1 VGPFTLAVMLRGYE
15 SFLEDMLDEPAFAES
30 LLAFTSQVGQYMLD
44 AFRPVVDAVMFH
56 ESWMA
61 PPLCSPGLYK
71 QFAWEPQRTL
81 FRAAREKGY
90 GLAGLISGGQTT
102 ALAGD
107 MARTGAN
114 MLIADM
120 RSDLR
125 LFSSLCARNGI
136 TLRVNLPGTLL
147 LNRDEAAVKASM
159 ARIAEAIDG
168 FRDWYV
174 GCGVVPY
181 EAVPED
187 VLWLRDLL
195 VEDL

>member
-1 VGPFTLAVMLRGYE
+1 
-15 SFLEDMLDEPAFAES
+15 
-30 LLAFTSQVGQYMLD
+30 
-44 AFRPVVDAVMFH
+44 
-56 ESWMA
+56 MA